1 MSKPKKATQSP
12 KQDKKVIIFSVII
25 ASLAIM
31 FALGKPFGFQL
42 ATELQSSPVPLAI
55 NEVSENTNGCP
66 SLKTEEQCNK
76 FSSKNKQGDPVFCEW
91 IADHPLPSATTGA
104 QCKESDCAAGRTGC
118 SYKTV
123 RVGACSEGGYMN
135 QELCQTKGG
144 TWIPNAKTKTSC
156 EGTMYGSKQGT
167 SEGYCKSLK

>member
-1 MSKPKKATQSP
+1 MPKSKKATQPP

-31 FALGKPFGFQL
+31 FALGKLFGFQL

-76 FSSKNKQGDPVFCEW
+76 FSSKNKQGNPVFCEW
-91 IADHPLPSATTGA
+91 VIARALPSAAVGA
-104 QCKESDCAAGRTGC
+104 KCKEADCAAGRSGC
-118 SYKTV
+118 SYRTV
-123 RVGACSEGGYMN
+123 LVGGCSLGGNYD
-135 QELCQTKGG
+135 QAICTSKGG
-144 TWIPNAKTKTSC
+144 TWIPNAKTKTFC
-156 EGTMYGSKQGT
+156 EGTMYGAKQGT
-167 SEGYCKSLK
+167 SEGYCKALK